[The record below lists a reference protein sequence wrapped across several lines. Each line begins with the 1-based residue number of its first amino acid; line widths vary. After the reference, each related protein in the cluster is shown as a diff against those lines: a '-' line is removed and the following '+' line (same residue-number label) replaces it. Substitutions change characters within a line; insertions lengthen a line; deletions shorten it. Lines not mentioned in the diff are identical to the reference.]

1 MGCIE
6 SYADYMMGHV
16 TTTYNDM
23 QMLGVEFLRNIY
35 AAAGLSIRPKTKV
48 NRIDMIKEM
57 IRSLGMNSEQV
68 LSRGIKSASEDLC
81 RFIGTAD
88 C

>member
-1 MGCIE
+1 
-6 SYADYMMGHV
+6 MGHV
-16 TTTYNDM
+16 TATYNDM

-57 IRSLGMNSEQV
+57 IRSTWHEPRTSP
-68 LSRGIKSASEDLC
+68 
-81 RFIGTAD
+81 F
-88 C
+88 